1 MSKFLL
7 VLLATLVSGSAI
19 AAGGYANLMDAEV
32 DVSDEASLQRGAQL
46 FANNCMGC
54 HSAKFVRWNA
64 LPEEL
69 GVSMELIE
77 ENLIWDSGYQAGDVM
92 TAAMRSEDASAW
104 FGAAAPD
111 LSLTAR
117 SRGADWVYTYLNSFY
132 VDPDA
137 SIGWNNTLLQNSSMP
152 HVLWQLQGVPQPV
165 YEGSGDA
172 LKVAEIV
179 VPEGQQGA
187 MTEAEYQQATK
198 DITNFMAFMAEP
210 VRAKRQELGVWV
222 IGFLLVFTILAYFM
236 KREYWRDVH

>member
-1 MSKFLL
+1 MRKFVLI
-7 VLLATLVSGSAI
+7 LLATLVSGSAL
-19 AAGGYANLMDAEV
+19 AAGGYANLMDAKV

-54 HSAKFVRWNA
+54 HAAKFVRWNA

-77 ENLIWDSGYQAGDVM
+77 ENLIWDSSYEAGDVM
-92 TAAMRSEDASAW
+92 NAAMRPEDGSSW
-104 FGAAAPD
+104 FGAAPPD

-137 SIGWNNTLLQNSSMP
+137 SIGWNNTLLQNASMP
-152 HVLWQLQGVPQPV
+152 HVLWQLQGVPEPV
-165 YEGSGDA
+165 YEEQSGTM
-172 LKVAEIV
+172 KVADIRL
-179 VPEGQQGA
+179 PEAQQGS
-187 MTEAEYQQATK
+187 MTPAEYEQATR

-222 IGFLLVFTILAYFM
+222 IGFLLIFTILAYFM